1 VVDSAT
7 RDEPGPCDAQTNAW
21 RGPAWHQGRRQSTDC
36 GVAGDAKCGML
47 YRWHNTAG
55 IESSLM
61 KSHPG
66 MPHFIEQTMNQRK
79 LMHLNSSLNQINP
92 SIIDTQSVR

>member
-1 VVDSAT
+1 M
-7 RDEPGPCDAQTNAW
+7 AQ
-21 RGPAWHQGRRQSTDC
+21 HGRHRIQLNEI
-36 GVAGDAKCGML
+36 A
-47 YRWHNTAG
+47 
-55 IESSLM
+55 
-61 KSHPG
+61 PG